1 MSGLRERARTTIH
14 MYFWLKPRRLAGRA
28 YRYIAIAGARSGLA
42 YFTAELVRRDGLVRI
57 EDPVAGGLLI
67 RLRTSDIS
75 VAAKILLEREYELPL
90 RRTPAVIV
98 DAGAYTGI
106 SSRWLAGRFPNAR
119 VVALEPD
126 PDNFELLERN
136 VRGVSRIEPLHE
148 ALWLV
153 DEPLY
158 VSVPDAGAWA
168 SEVGRTGQVDRRVEG
183 VSPITLMRRLGLES
197 IDLLKL
203 DVEGAEYELFS
214 DGTDAWLPRVRAIAV
229 EVHDDL
235 RPGSRAAL
243 LAACR
248 DFSVREVGSETIFL
262 ERA

>member
-1 MSGLRERARTTIH
+1 MTGLRARARTTIH
-14 MYFWLKPRRLAGRA
+14 THLWLRPRRLAGRV
-28 YRYIAIAGARSGLA
+28 YRYVAIAGARSGFA
-42 YFTAELVRRDGLVRI
+42 CVAAELAGRDGLVHI

-75 VAAKILLEREYELPL
+75 VAAKILLEREYDLPL

-106 SSRWLAGRFPNAR
+106 STRWLAGRFPNAR

-126 PDNFELLERN
+126 PDNFDLLERN
-136 VRGVSRIEPLHE
+136 VRDVSRIQSLRE

-158 VSVPDAGAWA
+158 VWVSDGGAWA
-168 SEVGRTGQVDRRVEG
+168 SEVRRTGPVDRRVEG
-183 VSPITLMRRLGLES
+183 VSPTTLMRRLGLES

-214 DGTDAWLPRVRAIAV
+214 HGTDTWLPRVRAIAV
-229 EVHDDL
+229 EVHEDL
-235 RPGSRAAL
+235 RPGSRAAV

-248 DFSVREVGSETIFL
+248 DFTIQELGSETIFL
-262 ERA
+262 ERP